1 MTDRYIIST
10 AIAPIHKEPFFASE
24 MVTQGLICEEIVR
37 LDKYNNWY
45 QVEMEDGYI
54 GWINQFYIEEYKN
67 KYIDKITIT
76 NRYAEVYYDYRDL
89 SSIACVLSFGSS
101 VPILDE
107 TMDYSKIMLNSNTVG
122 YILKQNDVL
131 INDRDAVVNLALSL
145 KGVPYLWGGKS
156 SFGYDCSG
164 FLQMVFKTAGYLLP
178 RDTAKQ
184 INYDKLM
191 IIDKKD
197 AVEGDLI
204 FFSEHSKV
212 KHVAIIAVEG
222 KILHCSGEVRL
233 ESIVENDL
241 NYNQNLSKL
250 DHTYASISKLFN
262 F

>member
-1 MTDRYIIST
+1 MKDRYIIST
-10 AIAPIHKEPFFASE
+10 AIAPIHKEPYFTSE
-24 MVTQGLICEEIVR
+24 MVTQGLICEEIIK
-37 LDKYNNWY
+37 LDQYNNWY
-45 QVEMEDGYI
+45 QIQMEDGYT
-54 GWINQFYIEEYKN
+54 GWVNQFYIEEYNYKCS
-67 KYIDKITIT
+67 DKITIT
-76 NRYAEVYYDYRDL
+76 NRYAEVYYDCKDL
-89 SSIACVLSFGSS
+89 SSLASILSFGSS
-101 VPILDE
+101 VPLLDE
-107 TMDYSKIMLNSNTVG
+107 TIDYYKIMLNSNTHG
-122 YILKQNDVL
+122 YIHKQKDVL
-131 INDRDAVVNLALSL
+131 INNRKSIVNLALSL